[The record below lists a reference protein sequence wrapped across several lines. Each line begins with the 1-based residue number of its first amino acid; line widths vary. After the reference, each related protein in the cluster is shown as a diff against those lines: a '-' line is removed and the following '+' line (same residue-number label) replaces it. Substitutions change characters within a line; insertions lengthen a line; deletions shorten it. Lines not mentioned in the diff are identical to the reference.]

1 MKTSGE
7 KGDLILAID
16 SGTQNVK
23 AAVFDLNGNELSL
36 SRQAHTPND
45 FPQPQ
50 WIEHDPEDYWEKMCK
65 AVKEAITAIGK
76 DGVERIRA
84 VGLTSQRGTEIATD
98 RDGNPIRPA
107 IVYND
112 NRVTE
117 GLKKLGGFWGL
128 FFKAI
133 RMYSA
138 IEFVRE
144 HSKFVW
150 IKNYQPDIY
159 EKTHKFM
166 QVASFLAFRLTGEV
180 KESVGTMVG
189 MFPFDYDKLKFY
201 PQKGIHDIFGITPE
215 RLPEVVPAGSVV
227 GHITKSASAVTT
239 IPEGIPVVVG
249 GGDVQSALVGMGVVS
264 EGSAALVL
272 GSTVDF
278 DIPSKKYVKDKG
290 LRFISWPA
298 AVPDYYVMEAG
309 VGAGF
314 VTVTWFKNELAH
326 LESEMSKKSGRS
338 PEEILDDAIRD
349 IPPGS
354 LGLIV
359 QPYWSPPFH
368 RARARGAIIGFT
380 MAHGRAHIYRAILE
394 GLALETRAG
403 YDAIN
408 EVSGVKIDEIRVSGG
423 GSNSDMVL
431 DITANVLG
439 VPTVRMKVS
448 EAAALGAAIC
458 AAHGAGLV
466 PSIDEAIE
474 RMVHTT
480 DRFEPNPE
488 TMATYDRIYK
498 VYTEIYPRMEELYLD
513 TDDMATSADLI

>member
-1 MKTSGE
+1 MKRSEE
-7 KGDLILAID
+7 KDDLVLAID

-23 AAVFDLNGNELSL
+23 AAVFDLSGNELSL
-36 SRQAHTPND
+36 SRQAHTLND

-50 WIEHDPEDYWEKMCK
+50 WVEHDPEDYWEKMCV
-65 AVKEAITAIGK
+65 AVKEAISAIGK
-76 DGVERIRA
+76 ENAKRIKA
-84 VGLTSQRGTEIATD
+84 VGVTSQRGTEIATD
-98 RDGNPIRPA
+98 VDGNPIRPA

-112 NRVTE
+112 NRTTE

-133 RMYSA
+133 GMYTA
-138 IEFVRE
+138 IEYVRE

-159 EKTHKFM
+159 EKTHIFM
-166 QVASFLAFRLTGEV
+166 QVASFLTYRLTGSV

-189 MFPFDYDKLKFY
+189 MFPFDYNKRKFY

-215 RLPEVVPAGSVV
+215 RLPEVVSPGTVV
-227 GHITKSASAVTT
+227 GHITKAASKATT
-239 IPEGIPVVVG
+239 IPEGLPVVVG
-249 GGDVQSALVGMGVVS
+249 GGDVQSALVGMGVVN
-264 EGSAALVL
+264 ERSAALVL

-278 DIPSKKYVKDKG
+278 DIPSKKYVKDKE

-298 AVPDYYVMEAG
+298 AVPDYYIMEAG

-326 LESEMSKKSGRS
+326 LEAQESKKSGRA
-338 PEEILDDAIRD
+338 PEEILDDAIKD

-368 RARARGAIIGFT
+368 RDKARGAIVGFT
-380 MAHGRAHIYRAILE
+380 MAHGRAHMYRAILE

-403 YDAIN
+403 YDAIS
-408 EVSGVKIDEIRVSGG
+408 EVSGVEVDEIRVSGG

-431 DITANVLG
+431 TITANVLG
-439 VPTVRMKVS
+439 IPTVRMKVS

-466 PSIDEAIE
+466 SSVDEAVE

-480 DRFEPNPE
+480 ERFEPNTE
-488 TMATYDRIYK
+488 AKAIYDRIYK
-498 VYTEIYPRMEELYLD
+498 VYTKIYPRMEELYHE
-513 TDDMATSADLI
+513 TNDMATSKD

>member
-1 MKTSGE
+1 MKGSDE
-7 KGDLILAID
+7 RGDLILAID

-23 AAVFDLNGNELSL
+23 AAIFDLDGNELAL
-36 SRQAHTPND
+36 SRLSHTPNES
-45 FPQPQ
+45 PQPQ

-65 AVKEAITAIGK
+65 AVKEAISAVGK
-76 DGVERIRA
+76 DNAKRIKA
-84 VGLTSQRGTEIATD
+84 VGVTSQRGTEIATD

-112 NRVTE
+112 NRTTE

-138 IEFVRE
+138 IEYVRE

-150 IKNYQPDIY
+150 IKNYEPEIY
-159 EKTHKFM
+159 EKTHIFM
-166 QVASFLAFRLTGEV
+166 QVASFLTFRLTGEV

-189 MFPFDYDKLKFY
+189 MFPFDYNKLKFY
-201 PQKGIHDIFGITPE
+201 PQKGIHDIFGITPKQ
-215 RLPEVVPAGSVV
+215 LPEVVPAGSVI
-227 GHITKSASAVTT
+227 GHITKSASAATT

-249 GGDVQSALVGMGVVS
+249 GGDVQSALVGMGVVN
-264 EGSAALVL
+264 ERSAALVL

-278 DIPSKKYVKDKG
+278 DIPSKKYVKDKEI
-290 LRFISWPA
+290 RFISWPA
-298 AVPDYYVMEAG
+298 AVPNYYIMEAG

-338 PEEILDDAIRD
+338 PEEILDEAIKD

-368 RARARGAIIGFT
+368 RDRARGAIIGFT
-380 MAHGRAHIYRAILE
+380 ISHGRAHIYRAILE

-423 GSNSDMVL
+423 GSNSNMVL
-431 DITANVLG
+431 TITANVLG
-439 VPTVRMKVS
+439 IPTVRMKVS

-466 PSIDEAIE
+466 SSVEEAIE

-488 TMATYDRIYK
+488 TMATYNKIYK
-498 VYTEIYPRMEELYLD
+498 VYKEIYPRMEELYHE
-513 TDDMATSADLI
+513 TTDMATSADLT

>member
-1 MKTSGE
+1 MKGIEE

-23 AAVFDLNGNELSL
+23 AAIFDLNGNELSL
-36 SRQAHTPND
+36 SRLSHTPND
-45 FPQPQ
+45 SPHPQ
-50 WIEHDPEDYWEKMCK
+50 WVEHDPEDYWEKMCR
-65 AVKEAITAIGK
+65 AVKEAISAIGNNNVK
-76 DGVERIRA
+76 RIKA

-98 RDGNPIRPA
+98 KDGNPIRPA

-112 NRVTE
+112 NRTTE

-128 FFKAI
+128 FFRAI
-133 RMYSA
+133 GMYSA
-138 IEFVRE
+138 IEFVRK

-150 IKNYQPDIY
+150 IKNNEPELYK
-159 EKTHKFM
+159 KTHIFM
-166 QVASFLAFRLTGEV
+166 QVASFLTFRLTGEV

-189 MFPFDYDKLKFY
+189 MFPFDYNKLKY
-201 PQKGIHDIFGITPE
+201 YTQKGIHDIFGVTPKQ
-215 RLPEVVPAGSVV
+215 LPEVVPSGTVI
-227 GHITKSASAVTT
+227 GHITKSASEKTT
-239 IPEGIPVVVG
+239 IPEGLPVVVG
-249 GGDVQSALVGMGVVS
+249 GGDVQSALVGMGVID
-264 EGSAALVL
+264 ERNAALVL

-278 DIPSKKYVKDKG
+278 DIPSKKQVKDKE

-298 AVPDYYVMEAG
+298 AVPGHYVMEAG
-309 VGAGF
+309 VGTGF

-326 LESEMSKKSGRS
+326 LESQLSKKTGRS

-368 RARARGAIIGFT
+368 RDRARGAIIGFT
-380 MAHGRAHIYRAILE
+380 MAHSRAHIYKAILE
-394 GLALETRAG
+394 GLALEIRAG
-403 YDAIN
+403 YDAIS
-408 EVSGVKIDEIRVSGG
+408 EVSGVKVDEIRVSGG

-431 DITANVLG
+431 DITTNVLG
-439 VPTVRMKVS
+439 IPTVRMKVS

-466 PSIDEAIE
+466 SSLKEAIDK
-474 RMVHTT
+474 MVHTT
-480 DRFEPNPE
+480 ERFEPNPE
-488 TMATYDRIYK
+488 IRATYDKVYK
-498 VYTEIYPRMEELYLD
+498 VYTEIYPRMEELYHET
-513 TDDMATSADLI
+513 TDIASPTG